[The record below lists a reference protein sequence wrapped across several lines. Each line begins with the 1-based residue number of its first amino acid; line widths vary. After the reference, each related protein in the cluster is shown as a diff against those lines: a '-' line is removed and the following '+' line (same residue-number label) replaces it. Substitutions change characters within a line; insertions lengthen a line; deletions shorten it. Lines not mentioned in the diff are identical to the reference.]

1 MPKSSCSNTPM
12 FSIRQI
18 AVTILGSQLNWN
30 KQTNKHK
37 NPKNV
42 SLNRSQKGHLLSVWE
57 QNKKEEHYF
66 VQPQQGTSSTS
77 SSWMLGDSS
86 FSLSTQIKTVI
97 TALQVLV
104 LGLQINFSKQ
114 IPWILK
120 IKSCEWIEKFQNI

>member
-1 MPKSSCSNTPM
+1 MPKLSCSKTPM

-57 QNKKEEHYF
+57 QNKKEEHYL

-86 FSLSTQIKTVI
+86 FSLSAQIKTVI
-97 TALQVLV
+97 TALQVLA

-120 IKSCEWIEKFQNI
+120 IKSCERIEKFQNI